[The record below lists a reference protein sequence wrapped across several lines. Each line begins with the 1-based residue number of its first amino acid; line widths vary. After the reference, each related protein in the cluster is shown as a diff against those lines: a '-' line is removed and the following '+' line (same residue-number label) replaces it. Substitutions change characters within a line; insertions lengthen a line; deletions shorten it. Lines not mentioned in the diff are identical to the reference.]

1 MEMQTTSDHRK
12 LAEIGRVHT
21 YGTKFHNLPREARI
35 RVANRLGDKIT
46 RETVKAAIDAEK
58 K

>member
-1 MEMQTTSDHRK
+1 MYEMTLPRK

-21 YGTKFHNLPREARI
+21 YGTKFHKLPKDVRA
-35 RVANRLGDKIT
+35 RVAGRLGDKIT
-46 RETVKAAIDAEK
+46 RDTVKAAIDAEK

>member
-1 MEMQTTSDHRK
+1 METTTDHRK
-12 LAEIGRVHT
+12 LAEIGRVRI
-21 YGTKFHNLPREARI
+21 YGTKFHNLPKDARV

-46 RETVKAAIDAEK
+46 RDTVKAAIDAEK

>member
-1 MEMQTTSDHRK
+1 METTTDHRK
-12 LAEIGRVHT
+12 LAEIGRVRI
-21 YGTKFHNLPREARI
+21 YGTKFHNLPKDARI

-46 RETVKAAIDAEK
+46 RDTVKAAIDAEK